1 MSFTQ
6 TFGGTTV
13 YPSDVSYLPLALTA
27 NATLE
32 WPLNASTTENIVAR
46 IIGITST
53 AAYSITMPPADETGV
68 GQTILF
74 NNTSAYTITVKD
86 SAGGTIA
93 SLATGQLWQIYLA
106 ANATAAGTWV
116 AYQLSATVSQA
127 QASALAGYGILAIGS
142 MLSQS
147 APVTSINA
155 TYTLADTSR
164 AGVYNWTGAIGTINL
179 TSAVTVAN
187 NWFALVR
194 NSGTGNLTIDPAGS
208 ETINGASTLVMT
220 PEDSAFIVS
229 DGTNFITVGLGQN
242 ATFAFDFTAISLA
255 GLSGDYTLGGSE
267 VNRISYTFSGGLAGD
282 VEVIVPSTTQQYWVT
297 NSTTGAAYTV
307 GFKVSGQSPAISVA
321 RNASAILKCN
331 GTAVSRAETASLSTP
346 VAVAD
351 GGTGSTT
358 AGGARVNLGGTA
370 TGIAV
375 FIAANAT
382 AGRVALSAAA
392 SGANSDITSLT
403 GLTTPLTVAQ
413 GGTGI
418 ATLTG
423 LAKGNGT
430 GAFTAAVSGTD
441 YTAPGSANTFTAKQT
456 FSGTSSN
463 VAMVVNNIVETATVT
478 AAAPSATTNFDVA
491 TQSVQYYTSNAANNW
506 TLNLRL
512 SSGTSLDTGLSTG
525 QSVTVALITTQG
537 ATPYYASTINVDGTA
552 VGVTTKWLGGAI
564 SAGIASS
571 LNIYTFTAIKTGSAT
586 WTVLASMVSYS

>member
-106 ANATAAGTWV
+106 ANATAAGTWI

-127 QASALAGYGILAIGS
+127 QAAALAGYGILAIGS
-142 MLSQS
+142 VLSQS

-155 TYTLADTSR
+155 TYTLADASR

-255 GLSGDYTLGGSE
+255 GLSGDYTLSGSE

-307 GFKVSGQSPAISVA
+307 GFKVSGQSPAINVA
-321 RNASAILKCN
+321 RNSAAILKCN
-331 GTAVSRAETASLSTP
+331 GTAVSRAETASIATP
-346 VAVAD
+346 IAVSD

-375 FIAANAT
+375 FTAASAA
-382 AGRVALSAAA
+382 AGRVAISAAA
-392 SGANSDITSLT
+392 LGANSDITSLT

-413 GGTGI
+413 GGIGK
-418 ATLTG
+418 ATVTSGALQ
-423 LAKGNGT
+423 KGNGT
-430 GAFTAAVSGTD
+430 GALADAVSGTD
-441 YTAPGSANTFTAKQT
+441 YMAPGGANTFTAKQT
-456 FSGTSSN
+456 FNGAVTTVAAEFINAVETTTVGTTLSAS
-463 VAMVVNNIVETATVT
+463 NNIDVSTATV
-478 AAAPSATTNFDVA
+478 
-491 TQSVQYYTSNAANNW
+491 YLYTSSAANNW
-506 TLNLRL
+506 TLNFR
-512 SSGTSLDTGLSTG
+512 SDVSNSLDSVMNTGETIS
-525 QSVTVALITTQG
+525 VALKVTQG
-537 ATPYYASTINVDGTA
+537 ATPYYNTSVTIDGGPITP
-552 VGVTTKWLGGAI
+552 KWLGGAPTF
-564 SAGIASS
+564 GVASS
-571 LNIYTFTAIKTGSAT
+571 RNVYLYSITKTGAATFT
-586 WTVLASMVSYS
+586 VDASMAVYS